1 MTARRAQVDRLLYD
15 GETVEEFVDVGRDR
29 LVVTSHRVLAFT
41 PTGDGTRFDA
51 IHRPNVT
58 AVERQ
63 SGGATRHLERAA
75 KATILGV
82 FLIVGGATVN
92 LDGLLAPDTVDPAA
106 ASQTGVGDVLG
117 LLGVLNT
124 VLALV
129 DDALLVG
136 GIASIGVAALALT
149 LYRHSRRTD
158 VVVRVAGSD
167 DVHLTGDDAT
177 DASLTRLRR
186 ALGLRGTDEPTTP

>member
-1 MTARRAQVDRLLYD
+1 MTGRDEVDRLLYD
-15 GETVEEFVDVGRDR
+15 GEEVEELVDVGRDR

-41 PTGDGTRFDA
+41 PTGDGSRFDS

-58 AVERQ
+58 GVERR

-75 KATILGV
+75 KAGVLGV
-82 FLIVGGATVN
+82 FLLIGGVTVD
-92 LDGLLAPDTVDPAA
+92 LGGLIAGGGVDPAT
-106 ASQTGVGDVLG
+106 ASQVGVGEVLG
-117 LLGVLNT
+117 LLGVLQA

-136 GIASIGVAALALT
+136 GVASIGVAALALT
-149 LYRHSRRTD
+149 LYRRSRHTD
-158 VVVRVAGSD
+158 VVVRVAGGD
-167 DVHLTGDDAT
+167 DVHLSADDAT

-186 ALGLRGTDEPTTP
+186 ALGLRDPQ